1 MKKTLNEQVFLIKQM
16 MGKLNEGEIYKS
28 SSEEHDDYLNE
39 LKTVEGTIKYL
50 TRVSEKVEYIAEDL
64 RNYYKGTEFW
74 HYIKPLYSGLKSVS
88 DLQRMHTRT
97 DQREENISY
106 AIEFIKS
113 GFGEDDEE
121 QQDMPGFEGTQD
133 NLDALTIRE
142 QQTMTAPIVQK
153 SNNGP
158 KAPITCPPGYSLWT
172 NGPNE
177 FFCFIDNPKDGRGQ
191 PQGGAKR
198 VEVPPVK

>member
-1 MKKTLNEQVFLIKQM
+1 MKNLNEQTSRIKQM
-16 MGKLNEGEIYKS
+16 MGLNEGEIYKS
-28 SSEEHDDYLNE
+28 GSEEHDDYLNE

-50 TRVSEKVEYIAEDL
+50 TRVSEKVDYIAEDL

-97 DQREENISY
+97 DEREENISY

-121 QQDMPGFEGTQD
+121 QMEPGDHD
-133 NLDALTIRE
+133 NYDDRDYDNGYSHSQQSSADRLDYAND
-142 QQTMTAPIVQK
+142 
-153 SNNGP
+153 SDD
-158 KAPITCPPGYSLWT
+158 PITRA
-172 NGPNE
+172 E
-177 FFCFIDNPKDGRGQ
+177 RRM
-191 PQGGAKR
+191 GA
-198 VEVPPVK
+198 